1 MKLGSVRYYGYL
13 IPLLT
18 LFSCDNNLEV
28 QPAVE
33 TGEVVSLSVRSAVVS
48 AKVIDTGGGVSDYGH
63 CYGTSSD
70 PGIGGTRSSLGSLN
84 QAGSYTSE
92 LNGLDAGVTY
102 HVRAYITSGGETY
115 YGKGITLATP
125 DGRAELVTAEVTGIG
140 VAGATCGGTV
150 TSAGGDEILG
160 RGICWDR
167 EEGFDLQDCEGSV
180 AAGSGLGTFEGVM
193 EDLEAGVTYGVRAYA
208 FTSIDTA
215 YGAVRSFTTRDGV
228 VVFEQSVIDAVTTTS
243 AECRSR
249 IMYDGGSAVTA
260 RGVCWGTGVS
270 PTISDQYTTD
280 GEGTGSY
287 TITITGL
294 SKQTTY
300 YARPYAINGTG
311 TYYGGQ
317 VSFKTYGDA
326 MLTTLTVTGI
336 GISSATSGGDISG
349 DGGAPILSKGVCWST
364 SQDPT
369 INHSK
374 TVDGSGPGNF
384 SSVMTGL
391 NLATTYYV
399 RAYVTTAGDTYY
411 GNQQL
416 FTTRDGVVT
425 LTTGSI
431 TGITISTAG
440 SGGTISDDGGSAVTA
455 RGVCWST
462 SQNPT
467 TSHNKTSNGIGP
479 GSYTSQITGLSPNT
493 TYYVRAYATNSVDTY
508 YGNQQLFTTRDGV
521 VTLTTGSITGVTST
535 SAVSGGII
543 SDDGGSAVTARGV
556 CWSTTQNPT
565 TSHNKTSNGIGPG
578 SYTSQITGLS
588 PNTTYYVRAY
598 ATNSVDTYYGN
609 QRPFTTP
616 GQIPEVSTSTIGNIT
631 RTSATSGG
639 SVTDDG
645 GSTVTARGVCWST
658 AQYPT
663 TGNSRT
669 IDGGGTGVF
678 TSQITGLTCGL
689 TYYVRA
695 YATNASGTGYGAQR
709 LMTTVG
715 CASPAVLTN
724 SISNVTQT
732 TADYAGNVTDDGGAV
747 VTERG
752 ICWSTGSNPD
762 IHDNR
767 LADGSGTGSFSGTI
781 TGLEPNTTYYARAY
795 AINSAGTG
803 YGGSLIFT
811 TDPPDDNTVTDI
823 DGNVYQT
830 VQIGAQTWMAENL
843 RVTRYADGTSIQY
856 VTDDNYWDNNALY
869 SKLYGWYNDNSYYK
883 NIYGAL
889 YNWPAV
895 MNGASSSSSNP
906 SGVQGVCPDGWHV
919 PSDAEWTQLINY
931 LGGSGV
937 AGGKLKETG
946 TTHWQAENVS
956 ATDLYGFSIRGNGY
970 RTRWGADEQLRI
982 EGTFW
987 SATQYSSETAWYHGA
1002 YNFSGVMDRDAY
1014 TKKDGFGVRCLED

>member
-1 MKLGSVRYYGYL
+1 MRKELVMFRRIHTKSAPAL
-13 IPLLT
+13 ILL
-18 LFSCDNNLEV
+18 LLSILSCDNNLEV

-140 VAGATCGGTV
+140 VTGATCGGTV

-270 PTISDQYTTD
+270 PTVSDQHTTD

-399 RAYVTTAGDTYY
+399 RAYVTTAE
-411 GNQQL
+411 
-416 FTTRDGVVT
+416 
-425 LTTGSI
+425 
-431 TGITISTAG
+431 
-440 SGGTISDDGGSAVTA
+440 
-455 RGVCWST
+455 
-462 SQNPT
+462 
-467 TSHNKTSNGIGP
+467 
-479 GSYTSQITGLSPNT
+479 
-493 TYYVRAYATNSVDTY
+493 DTY

-715 CASPAVLTN
+715 CASPAVSTN